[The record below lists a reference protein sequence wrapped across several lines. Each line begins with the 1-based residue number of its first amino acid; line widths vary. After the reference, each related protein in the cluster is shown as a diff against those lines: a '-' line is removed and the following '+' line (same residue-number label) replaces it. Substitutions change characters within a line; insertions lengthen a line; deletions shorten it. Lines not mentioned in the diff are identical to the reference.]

1 MIFAGVTSTAAGGFG
16 AGAATG
22 AGTAAAV
29 PALEIGA
36 ELPPT
41 DESLASTVLP
51 LKFFS
56 RWMTL
61 VVGGELIGES
71 SAIVDTRGG
80 SLIGE
85 P

>member
-1 MIFAGVTSTAAGGFG
+1 MIFAAVTSTAAGGFG
-16 AGAATG
+16 AGAAAV
-22 AGTAAAV
+22 AGKAAAE

-36 ELPPT
+36 GLLPT
-41 DESLASTVLP
+41 AESLASIVLP

-56 RWMTL
+56 RWMAL

>member
-16 AGAATG
+16 EGAAVG
-22 AGTAAAV
+22 AGTAVAEPAV
-29 PALEIGA
+29 EIGA

-41 DESLASTVLP
+41 AESLASTVLP

-56 RWMTL
+56 RWMVL
-61 VVGGELIGES
+61 VVGAELIGAS

-80 SLIGE
+80 SLIGA

>member
-1 MIFAGVTSTAAGGFG
+1 
-16 AGAATG
+16 
-22 AGTAAAV
+22 
-29 PALEIGA
+29 LEIGA

-56 RWMTL
+56 RWMVL
-61 VVGGELIGES
+61 AVGGELIGAS
-71 SAIVDTRGG
+71 SAIVDARGG
-80 SLIGE
+80 SLIGA